1 METITFNQ
9 LRRIKDALPDGS
21 THKIADLL
29 GVNVDTVRNSF
40 GGNHLQAQTA
50 GIHYEQGPDGG
61 LVTFDDP
68 TMLNLARKILQE
80 HKITVY

>member
-29 GVNVDTVRNSF
+29 GVNVDTVRNFF
-40 GGNHLQAQTA
+40 GGNHLQAQAA

-80 HKITVY
+80 HKITIL

>member
-29 GVNVDTVRNSF
+29 GVTVDTVRNFF

-50 GIHYEQGPDGG
+50 GVHYEQGPDGG

-68 TMLNLARKILQE
+68 TMLNLARKILEE
-80 HKITVY
+80 HKIVVH

>member
-29 GVNVDTVRNSF
+29 GVNVDTVRNFF

-80 HKITVY
+80 HKIVVP

>member
-29 GVNVDTVRNSF
+29 GVNVDTVRNFF
-40 GGNHLQAQTA
+40 GGDHLQAQTA

-61 LVTFDDP
+61 LVSFDDP

-80 HKITVY
+80 HKITVC

>member
-29 GVNVDTVRNSF
+29 GVNVDTVRNFF

-80 HKITVY
+80 HKIMVH

>member
-21 THKIADLL
+21 THKMADLL
-29 GVNVDTVRNSF
+29 GVNVDTVRNFF

-68 TMLNLARKILQE
+68 TMLNLARTILKE
-80 HKITVY
+80 HKISLP

>member
-29 GVNVDTVRNSF
+29 GVNVDTVRNFF

-68 TMLNLARKILQE
+68 TMLNLARKILKE
-80 HKITVY
+80 HKIAVL